1 MLQIAHQIKHDAIES
16 NSNPRT
22 PVNGSAGLM
31 GNGYD
36 GQVTMQFKTN
46 PQCYFNNGGCSFIT
60 TSTLDAMVKQLR
72 LEQEMGNVVADLM
85 TSADR
90 SHVYTLAARAL
101 GADAPNIALTDSH
114 TTGWAKALQTISLNA
129 GDVILTSKSEWGGN
143 LSAMQK
149 LAQRQGGSVVVM
161 PTTADGS
168 VCHMSLAAL
177 MSKSVKLIS
186 VSWIGS
192 NGGHVEPVAEIG
204 ELAQAHGVPYFV
216 DASQVVGQ
224 MPVNVQH
231 IGCDVLTTPG
241 RKWLRGPKGTG
252 FMYLRPEYLDK
263 CQASSHANGGLDSSP
278 PFTAK
283 YFEASSASVPLH
295 MGLLAALVQLEQVGV
310 ETVQKQILTRSQY
323 LWERL
328 QGIPGVN
335 CISPF
340 APQHGLVSFNVVGHL
355 AAAVR
360 QKLMDMGIE
369 VAANQ
374 AAFTPLDM
382 HARQLD
388 AVVRASPHAC
398 TTTDEIDQLI
408 EAVKVIS
415 QQHGRLF
422 EPGCPNSQVIQ
433 QPQDLAS
440 APSQIPEQV

>member
-1 MLQIAHQIKHDAIES
+1 
-16 NSNPRT
+16 
-22 PVNGSAGLM
+22 M

-46 PQCYFNNGGCSFIT
+46 PQCYFNHGGCSFIT
-60 TSTLDAMVKQLR
+60 TSTLDAVVRQLR
-72 LEQEMGNVVADLM
+72 LEQALGNSVADLK

-101 GADAPNIALTDSH
+101 GTDAANIALTDSH

-149 LAQRQGGSVVVM
+149 LAQRQGGSIVVM

-168 VCHMSLAAL
+168 VCLKSLAAL
-177 MSKSVKLIS
+177 MTKSVKLIS

-204 ELAQAHGVPYFV
+204 QIARAYGVTYFV

-224 MPVNVQH
+224 LPVDVQQM
-231 IGCDVLTTPG
+231 GCDVLTTPS

-252 FMYLRPEYLDK
+252 FMYLRSEYLDK
-263 CQASSHANGGLDSSP
+263 CQASAKANGGLDSS
-278 PFTAK
+278 TRLTVK
-283 YFEASSASVPLH
+283 HFEASSASVPLQ

-310 ETVQKQILTRSQY
+310 EAVQKQILTRSQY

-335 CISPF
+335 CICPV
-340 APQHGLVSFNVVGHL
+340 APQHGLVSFNVVGQ
-355 AAAVR
+355 AATAVR
-360 QKLMDMGIE
+360 QKLMDIGIE

-398 TTTDEIDQLI
+398 TSTDEMDQLI
-408 EAVKVIS
+408 EAVTLIS
-415 QQHGRLF
+415 Q
-422 EPGCPNSQVIQ
+422 
-433 QPQDLAS
+433 
-440 APSQIPEQV
+440 